1 MLSINNFCLF
11 AEKCAEFSEK
21 CVKHSKCK
29 TGSGRG
35 YLQHYNALCS
45 GNMHLLVFI
54 AVLFLLFNNN
64 NIQMTR
70 KPEKI

>member
-1 MLSINNFCLF
+1 MQI
-11 AEKCAEFSEK
+11 EKKYVQKEKYFSEK
-21 CVKHSKCK
+21 YAKRWKCK

-45 GNMHLLVFI
+45 ANMHLLVFI